1 MEAAPVSIR
10 RARALLGTFV
20 ESHITADW
28 KNEVHL
34 AA

>member
-10 RARALLGTFV
+10 RARPLLGTFV
-20 ESHITADW
+20 ESHITVNW